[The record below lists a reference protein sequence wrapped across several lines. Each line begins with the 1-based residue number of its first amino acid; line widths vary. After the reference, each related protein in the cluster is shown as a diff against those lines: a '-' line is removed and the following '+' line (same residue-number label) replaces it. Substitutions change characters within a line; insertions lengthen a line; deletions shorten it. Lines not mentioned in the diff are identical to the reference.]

1 MTWFLKNAG
10 DDDENGCVD
19 CNDFFIGPM
28 YAKWCHLV
36 AKFGFNETTPVT
48 DPIVWIRSISGNI
61 SLCVFSLLLV
71 RTGSMPLSHVTL
83 RQGVAAPVTPE
94 AGELEQ
100 NMTNLL
106 LFTPHDHFVVSHHH
120 IIF

>member
-61 SLCVFSLLLV
+61 SLCVFFTLTREDRKHAIVSCNLATRRCCPCYSRGG
-71 RTGSMPLSHVTL
+71 RTG
-83 RQGVAAPVTPE
+83 AE
-94 AGELEQ
+94 
-100 NMTNLL
+100 
-106 LFTPHDHFVVSHHH
+106 HD
-120 IIF
+120 

>member
-48 DPIVWIRSISGNI
+48 EPIV
-61 SLCVFSLLLV
+61 
-71 RTGSMPLSHVTL
+71 
-83 RQGVAAPVTPE
+83 
-94 AGELEQ
+94 
-100 NMTNLL
+100 
-106 LFTPHDHFVVSHHH
+106 
-120 IIF
+120 